1 MTNKN
6 KYFVANWKMNGTNK
20 SVNLHKKIVKFSKKK
35 NFNSNI
41 VYCPP
46 ITLVRSF
53 QKIFK
58 KSKIKLGA
66 QNCFYKDQY
75 GPYTGQLS
83 PKMLKESGC
92 DFIILGH
99 SESRQQGDNNN
110 IINQKIINSINSR
123 LKIILC
129 FGETLNEKRKKIT
142 NKVISR
148 QISQALKNVKN
159 KNNILFS
166 YEPVWSIGT
175 GNVLNE
181 HDLKKYLLF
190 IKKLLISKHK
200 IKKPNI
206 LYGGS
211 VNSSNIKTLKNIN
224 NLDGF
229 LIGSASLK
237 VNKFID
243 IIKKTYN

>member
-20 SVNLHKKIVKFSKKK
+20 SVNLHKKIIKFAKDKLFK
-35 NFNSNI
+35 SNI
-41 VYCPP
+41 IYCLPY
-46 ITLVRSF
+46 TLIGSF
-53 QKIFK
+53 INIFK

-66 QNCFYKDQY
+66 QNCFYKDHY

-83 PKMLKESGC
+83 SKMIKAAGC
-92 DFIILGH
+92 SYIILGH
-99 SESRQQGDNNN
+99 SESRFHGDSDKM
-110 IINQKIINSINSR
+110 INKKIINSLSNN
-123 LKIILC
+123 LKVIFC
-129 FGETLNEKRKKIT
+129 FGETLIEKKNNYT
-142 NKVISR
+142 NRVISK
-148 QISQALKNVKN
+148 QISLGLKNVKN
-159 KNNILFS
+159 KNNILFA

-175 GNVLNE
+175 GKVLNE
-181 HDLKKYLLF
+181 SNLIKYISF
-190 IKKLLISKHK
+190 IKKLLNSKYK
-200 IKKPNI
+200 IRKPII

-211 VNSSNIKTLKNIN
+211 VNSNNIKMLKKIDNI
-224 NLDGF
+224 DGF